1 MPICSFGEK
10 SKSLLFPFLMGLF
23 FTIRRMGTVIVTRK
37 IGKHPYFS
45 AWQNYIGQLTII
57 ILYFI
62 QNKKSKTT
70 MKTLRMPKVDKKIT
84 KYRMLKPLL
93 IAFCTFL
100 DFNGFVT
107 YILLQ
112 SNNKKNDKVLEFI
125 YRMISF
131 AVLAVFSM
139 LILKYNYY
147 RHHLLGGVIIV
158 IGTIVFIFTQ
168 SFKFEMLS
176 SDIGYYI
183 LQLGLLL
190 FDSLIY
196 IIEKYLMDTIYLSPY
211 LIEGIEGLIGSIV
224 ISLLF
229 FILWSIPCL
238 KESNFC
244 TYDSKK
250 SNQMMENFFG
260 TIGSIIRDKECTIW
274 FLIEFIGRIFYNL
287 FGILTVQAFSPIH
300 TSIAE
305 ATIKDFSF
313 WLFCNIV
320 FNEYFEEN
328 KDSGRVIIIKS
339 ISFFINF
346 VGYFIFL
353 EILIL
358 NTFEMNRN
366 TGKEISLRI
375 NEEKFEILNF
385 AIEGYKKDK
394 IDEFGII

>member
-10 SKSLLFPFLMGLF
+10 SKSLFFPLLMGLF

-37 IGKHPYFS
+37 IGRHPFFS

-70 MKTLRMPKVDKKIT
+70 MKTLRMQKVEKK
-84 KYRMLKPLL
+84 KSKDRWMKPLLL

-100 DFNGFVT
+100 DFNGFVA

-131 AVLAVFSM
+131 AILAVFSM

-147 RHHLLGGVIIV
+147 RHHLLGGVIIA

-168 SFKFEMLS
+168 SFQFEMLY

-211 LIEGIEGLIGSIV
+211 LIEGIEGLIGTIV

-229 FILWSIPCL
+229 FILGNIPCL

-244 TYDSKK
+244 TYDNKK
-250 SNQMMENFFG
+250 TNQMMEDFFD
-260 TIGSIIRDKECTIW
+260 TINAIFRDKECKFKKRTI
-274 FLIEFIGRIFYNL
+274 LL
-287 FGILTVQAFSPIH
+287 
-300 TSIAE
+300 
-305 ATIKDFSF
+305 
-313 WLFCNIV
+313 
-320 FNEYFEEN
+320 
-328 KDSGRVIIIKS
+328 IIIKK
-339 ISFFINF
+339 NH
-346 VGYFIFL
+346 
-353 EILIL
+353 
-358 NTFEMNRN
+358 
-366 TGKEISLRI
+366 K
-375 NEEKFEILNF
+375 
-385 AIEGYKKDK
+385 
-394 IDEFGII
+394 